1 MKNCNRIILGVFLLG
16 FGNAFAQE
24 KVVIEKEVKM
34 EVVDDEK
41 VLTITTTENDKQ
53 TLEVFKGDDADQ
65 KLKELEGSEE
75 QVVTEE
81 IKLEEINGEK
91 TLTIERNENG
101 TISQETYKGQAAED
115 KLKQIESQEQAPQ
128 TVKKVE
134 KTTVIRKVAE

>member
-1 MKNCNRIILGVFLLG
+1 MKNCNKIILGVFVLG

-24 KVVIEKEVKM
+24 KVVVEKEIKM

-41 VLTITTTENDKQ
+41 VLTITTTENDKKSV
-53 TLEVFKGDDADQ
+53 EVFKGYEADQ

-75 QVVTEE
+75 KVVTEE
-81 IKLEEINGEK
+81 IKMEEINGEK
-91 TLTIERNENG
+91 TLTIGRNENG

-115 KLKQIESQEQAPQ
+115 KLKQIENQEQEPQ

-134 KTTVIRKVAE
+134 KKTVIKKVDE